1 VTEMLVV
8 VMDRNADERK
18 TRRSDGGGART
29 VCFEPLSTTL
39 GTGWLFVLFTLII
52 GSSRRASLELDEIE
66 TERANSK
73 NSLVCCGLAVLLLL
87 LHE

>member
-1 VTEMLVV
+1 MEEEEE
-8 VMDRNADERK
+8 ERFAL
-18 TRRSDGGGART
+18 RAPVNYSWH
-29 VCFEPLSTTL
+29 
-39 GTGWLFVLFTLII
+39 WLAVVLFTLII